1 MGLFVKTSQ
10 KNAESMSLER
20 HEAKY
25 LIHPSQIP
33 AMREFIRPFCAPDDN
48 AEGDLPKYLV
58 TTLQLDSPS
67 LALYKAKDDQAL
79 NRFKL
84 RIRTY
89 GTDGKCPVFLEIKRK
104 IKGVI
109 VKSRVTVKAADYNG
123 RMILDVDP
131 KLKLKSDKE
140 VRNYIEFVRLV
151 KELGARPVVLI
162 RYTRESYLGRNDAYS
177 RLTFDT
183 NLCYRPTRDWQLLP
197 EGGRW
202 WSMDSTMA
210 HGGTF
215 SGAILELKT
224 FGDAPLW
231 MVDMTQRFDLVRLGI
246 CKYYTALRM
255 ESLFCGDGYSSSGDP
270 VEEW

>member
-1 MGLFVKTSQ
+1 MGLFSKTSQ

-25 LIHPSQIP
+25 LIHPSLIP
-33 AMREFIRPFCAPDDN
+33 AIREFIRPFCAPDDN
-48 AEGDLPKYLV
+48 AQGEFPKYLV

-67 LALYKAKDDQAL
+67 LALFRAKDEQAI

-109 VKSRVTVKAADYNG
+109 VKSRVTVPAKDYHAG
-123 RMILDVDP
+123 MILDVDP
-131 KLKLKSDKE
+131 TLKLRSEKE

-151 KELGARPVVLI
+151 KELGARPVILV

-183 NLCYRPTRDWQLLP
+183 NLCYRPTREWDLLP
-197 EGGRW
+197 KTGNW
-202 WSMDSTMA
+202 WSMDSAMA
-210 HGGTF
+210 HGTTY

-224 FGDAPLW
+224 FGDAPMW
-231 MVDMTQRFDLVRLGI
+231 MIDLTQRFDLVRMGI
-246 CKYYTALRM
+246 CKYYTAVRL
-255 ESLFCGDGYSSSGDP
+255 ESLFRGDAYSMAGDP
-270 VEEW
+270 VEAW